1 MSTRNPLSGRILES
15 ALWSATRIAV
25 WLGRGDNSM
34 IVAGIVLMPLFVI
47 VGIGL
52 IGAPS

>member
-1 MSTRNPLSGRILES
+1 MTTL
-15 ALWSATRIAV
+15 TRIIIWANT
-25 WLGRGDNSM
+25 GDNSM

-52 IGAPS
+52 IGAP

>member
-1 MSTRNPLSGRILES
+1 MTTL
-15 ALWSATRIAV
+15 TRIV
-25 WLGRGDNSM
+25 LFLNRGDNSM